1 MNHCTLI
8 LQYTVVN
15 SLVNMVSSIQ
25 KHRGPQKSMT
35 RTQCSKIWNSCRLV
49 HCVCVCVFSCVWL
62 FEAQWIIAH
71 QAPLSL
77 GFPRQEYW
85 SRLPFPPSGDL
96 PDPGIQPCQQANS
109 SLLSHQHTHLVD
121 IQIFVEQ
128 KSVWRELWAWQIIV
142 FKWGF
147 WSCGGL
153 THQIS
158 VSKYSDFFYWLR
170 VQKVICLFKK

>member
-71 QAPLSL
+71 QAPLSVE
-77 GFPRQEYW
+77 FSRQEYW
-85 SRLPFPPSGDL
+85 SRVTFPTAGDL
-96 PDPGIQPCQQANS
+96 PDPGIEPT
-109 SLLSHQHTHLVD
+109 SLASPVLAGRFFTTSATWEALVHYKE
-121 IQIFVEQ
+121 IKMMMTIKLKEKF
-128 KSVWRELWAWQIIV
+128 
-142 FKWGF
+142 FK
-147 WSCGGL
+147 
-153 THQIS
+153 
-158 VSKYSDFFYWLR
+158 
-170 VQKVICLFKK
+170 